1 MALFGMSTAEVAR
14 RLHSACTRLYS
25 ERRMDGD
32 EMRDMAQR
40 LQAVLD
46 SMVDLELEA
55 TGAQEWNAMQRWR
68 P

>member
-25 ERRMDGD
+25 ERR
-32 EMRDMAQR
+32 DMAQR

-55 TGAQEWNAMQRWR
+55 TEAQEWGDMQRWQ